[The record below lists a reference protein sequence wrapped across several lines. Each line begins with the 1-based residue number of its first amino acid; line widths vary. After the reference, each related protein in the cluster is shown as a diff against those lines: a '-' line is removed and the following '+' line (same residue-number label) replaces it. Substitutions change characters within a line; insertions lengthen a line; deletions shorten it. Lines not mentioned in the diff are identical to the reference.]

1 MQGGGGA
8 PAARVAAGE
17 EGLLRLADQ
26 GGDRRGLRR
35 HPRHAPAT
43 PAQEAA
49 ARRAAPARRKD
60 HIHPRRPLRG
70 RSDARFWVPV
80 LNSAWFCLELQM
92 LYPGLSLADVNLDSY
107 KIEEVR
113 NRCFTGVFP
122 TSFPQSWFFS
132 SCAFFPRAEV
142 IGAVVELQIG
152 GTFRMCPAFAFFL
165 RWRASSSH
173 NYSSS
178 C

>member
-1 MQGGGGA
+1 VEPPHPPLRHRRAARVEIGGRLQGGGGA

-35 HPRHAPAT
+35 HPRHAPAA
-43 PAQEAA
+43 PAQEAP
-49 ARRAAPARRKD
+49 ARRAAPAR
-60 HIHPRRPLRG
+60 HAVPGIVSRRRESGLVQDRG
-70 RSDARFWVPV
+70 
-80 LNSAWFCLELQM
+80 
-92 LYPGLSLADVNLDSY
+92 
-107 KIEEVR
+107 
-113 NRCFTGVFP
+113 
-122 TSFPQSWFFS
+122 
-132 SCAFFPRAEV
+132 EV

-152 GTFRMCPAFAFFL
+152 ATFRNFPAFAFFL
-165 RWRASSSH
+165 RWLASPSR